1 MSEEPT
7 EKNKKQIC
15 PSCREGIIRRVTR
28 DYKVTTPNNKSS
40 TIANLSYEEC
50 PKCNDEFFSAE
61 AMERISDKVSEDTD
75 SLTLSD
81 LKQIRLKLQSNMTLL
96 GESLG
101 LGSKTWMRWE
111 NGEQNISRS
120 MGYFIRAMAKY
131 PQVYQWV
138 AQRGWRQE
146 KGPQE
151 TGMSRPLTI
160 DELRMEIM
168 KQYLTHPSPES
179 LVEEEDAKAMDSFV
193 SLIPDQVKNAPVQS
207 AFNFRRGDIQ
217 HVDSRF
223 SEMEVA

>member
-1 MSEEPT
+1 
-7 EKNKKQIC
+7 
-15 PSCREGIIRRVTR
+15 
-28 DYKVTTPNNKSS
+28 
-40 TIANLSYEEC
+40 
-50 PKCNDEFFSAE
+50 
-61 AMERISDKVSEDTD
+61 
-75 SLTLSD
+75 
-81 LKQIRLKLQSNMTLL
+81 L

-138 AQRGWRQE
+138 AQRGWRQ
-146 KGPQE
+146 QE
-151 TGMSRPLTI
+151 ELQKTGISRPLTI
-160 DELRMEIM
+160 DEMQMEIM
-168 KQYLTHPSPES
+168 KQYLSRPSPES
-179 LVEEEDAKAMDSFV
+179 GVEEEDAKAMDSFV
-193 SLIPDQVKNAPVQS
+193 SLMLDQVKNAPVQS